1 MWPRAARNVQA
12 VAAPDVYESNT
23 QSFAWLHIPWDALV
37 VSSAMSRKMA
47 YVEQI

>member
-12 VAAPDVYESNT
+12 VEAPDVYESDT
-23 QSFAWLHIPWDALV
+23 RSSARLHIPWDALV

-47 YVEQI
+47 HVEQI